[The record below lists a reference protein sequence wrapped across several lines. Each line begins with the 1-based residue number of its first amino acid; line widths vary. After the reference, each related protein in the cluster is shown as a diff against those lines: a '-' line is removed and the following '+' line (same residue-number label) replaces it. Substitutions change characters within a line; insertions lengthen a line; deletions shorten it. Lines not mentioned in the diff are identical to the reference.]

1 MKKIKKV
8 LGPYE
13 RPDKRKHM
21 VIHYEDGSKG
31 TKSYPKYLMEQK
43 LGRELE
49 SDETVDHINRDCT
62 DDRIE
67 NLQILKRSEHCSL
80 DVKRRKSQDF
90 VCPWCDNSFTLSG
103 RKLNNATQNREKGHT
118 GPFCSRSCSG
128 KHSRQVQLGNKN
140 PAKKAKIVPEHYYKD
155 KTEP

>member
-49 SDETVDHINRDCT
+49 SDETVDHINRGCT
-62 DDRIE
+62 VSV
-67 NLQILKRSEHCSL
+67 QSL
-80 DVKRRKSQDF
+80 
-90 VCPWCDNSFTLSG
+90 
-103 RKLNNATQNREKGHT
+103 
-118 GPFCSRSCSG
+118 
-128 KHSRQVQLGNKN
+128 
-140 PAKKAKIVPEHYYKD
+140 
-155 KTEP
+155 